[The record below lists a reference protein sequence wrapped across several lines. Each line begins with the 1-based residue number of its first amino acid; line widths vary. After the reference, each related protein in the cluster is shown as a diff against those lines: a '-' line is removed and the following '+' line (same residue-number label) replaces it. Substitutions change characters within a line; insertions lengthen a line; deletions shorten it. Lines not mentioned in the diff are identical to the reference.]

1 MSDRKLTLLELH
13 FDEGF
18 QIGPKTVGIGGSDD
32 DGDDEASEEEIG
44 DTTGADADNDRDGD
58 RDGDAR
64 RALLVAVLA
73 LAVAAAV
80 ARRLRDDDPVE
91 IETPDETED
100 VEEIES
106 AD

>member
-18 QIGPKTVGIGGSDD
+18 QIGPKTAGIGGG
-32 DGDDEASEEEIG
+32 DGDDETSEEEAD
-44 DTTGADADNDRDGD
+44 DTTGADADSDRDG
-58 RDGDAR
+58 GAR

-80 ARRLRDDDPVE
+80 ARRLRGDDPVE
-91 IETPDETED
+91 LETPDGTED
-100 VEEIES
+100 VEEFES

>member
-18 QIGPKTVGIGGSDD
+18 QIGPKTVGIGGG
-32 DGDDEASEEEIG
+32 DGDDDEASEEETG
-44 DTTGADADNDRDGD
+44 DTTTGDADGD

-80 ARRLRDDDPVE
+80 ARRLRGDDPVE
-91 IETPDETED
+91 LETPGETED
-100 VEEIES
+100 VEEFES

>member
-18 QIGPKTVGIGGSDD
+18 QIGPKTVGIGGG
-32 DGDDEASEEEIG
+32 DGDDETSEEETD
-44 DTTGADADNDRDGD
+44 DTTGADNDRDGD

-80 ARRLRDDDPVE
+80 ARRLRGDDPVE
-91 IETPDETED
+91 IETPGETED
-100 VEEIES
+100 VEEFES
-106 AD
+106 AE